1 MLSAVIV
8 DDLPAAAGFLQKFCD
23 QSGRVEIKGTF
34 TTVADALLF
43 LNNEVVD
50 LLFLDVELPGAT
62 GFELLD
68 QLSYLPKVIMTTS
81 KTEYAFDA
89 FRYQAVDYLKK
100 PFTYTEFRRALEKI
114 PDAPKVVAGQTA
126 GSDEFFIKV
135 DGQHVKLFIRDL
147 LFLESKGDY
156 VKFVT
161 PERSYTSLYTL
172 KSLEEKLAEGPFLK
186 VHRSYIVNMSR
197 VEKLNGNILHVHGY
211 EVPVS
216 KNNREEV
223 LQRLQL
229 L

>member
-1 MLSAVIV
+1 MLNAVIV
-8 DDLPAAAGFLQKFCD
+8 DDLPAASGFLQKFCT
-23 QSGRVEIKGTF
+23 QSGRVVVKGTF
-34 TTVADALLF
+34 TNVPDALTY
-43 LNNEVVD
+43 LNQEVVD

-68 QLSYLPKVIMTTS
+68 QLSYLPRVIMTTS

-89 FRYQAVDYLKK
+89 FRYQVADYLKK
-100 PFTYTEFRRALEKI
+100 PFTYAEFQRALEKI
-114 PDAPKVVAGQTA
+114 PEPVKTTHVGEN
-126 GSDEFFIKV
+126 SDEFFIKV
-135 DGQHVKLFIRDL
+135 DGQHVKLSMREL

-161 PERSYTSLYTL
+161 AAKAYTSLYTL
-172 KSLEEKLAEGPFLK
+172 KSLEEKLAAGPFLK
-186 VHRSYIVNMSR
+186 VHRSFIVNMTQ
-197 VEKLNGNILHVHGY
+197 VEKLNGNILFVQGH